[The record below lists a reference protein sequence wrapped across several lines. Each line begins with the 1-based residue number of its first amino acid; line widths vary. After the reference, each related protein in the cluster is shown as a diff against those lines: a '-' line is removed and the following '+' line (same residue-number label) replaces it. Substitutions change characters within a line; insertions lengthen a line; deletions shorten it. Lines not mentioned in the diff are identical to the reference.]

1 MLMAQNWTPGTSS
14 RADLRASE
22 CLQRIRSD
30 TTATAFGYRIQA
42 LAAHVLL
49 RLNYRIVE
57 VNRSGH
63 PDIIGVKN
71 GKEFRFEIEA
81 EVMGPR
87 TRRLTEADFSGLISG
102 PNVVGY
108 FALAVSFPRP
118 YWVLVPASK
127 LVRRNMPSG
136 NALLEA
142 LSDREYSAAWTH
154 EHTGLLQESCRKIRQ
169 ASFNYLTQMALVGRR
184 L

>member
-1 MLMAQNWTPGTSS
+1 M
-14 RADLRASE
+14 
-22 CLQRIRSD
+22 
-30 TTATAFGYRIQA
+30 
-42 LAAHVLL
+42 LL
-49 RLNYRIVE
+49 RLDYRITE
-57 VNRSGH
+57 VNPSGH
-63 PDIIGVKN
+63 PDIVSVKN

-81 EVMGPR
+81 EVIGAR
-87 TRRLTEADFSGLISG
+87 TRRLTEADFGALISG

-127 LVRRNMPSG
+127 LFRRSVPSG

-142 LSDREYSAAWTH
+142 LSDREYSAAWTR
-154 EHTGLLQESCRKIRQ
+154 EHTGLLQGSCREIRQ
-169 ASFNYLTQMALVGRR
+169 ASFNHLTQMALAGRR